1 MVEYSK
7 INCKLTNVQL
17 NKFKKA
23 VKSNER
29 ATLRLGIK
37 NFNKDE
43 TPDELLLTTRQN
55 TKLRNAINNN
65 SAIDIKLSKAQI
77 KKLIQSGG
85 FLGKLLS
92 KLAGPLMK
100 VAMPLAKNVLAPLG
114 LTAAISAIDGSIQ
127 KKTHGSGVK
136 LIIEEEDI
144 QDIIKIIKELE
155 NSDILLKGVSKTI
168 ENEIEEERGGFLSM
182 LLGTLG
188 ASLLGNFLTGKGIM
202 RAGDGIVRAG
212 EGSKKKNLNSLLLF
226 HPLTSIEICEY
237 YSNEP
242 RFNGVYS
249 RDNLPKITKK
259 GAYVINLDE
268 YENTGTQWIA
278 LFIKTNE
285 VIYFDSFG
293 IEYIPKE
300 INKFIRSKELRAK
313 ALGSAVGNNKKIKAN
328 IFRIQT
334 YDSIMCGYFCIEFI
348 NYMLKGK
355 TLLDYTNLFS
365 PNDFKKNDRVIKR
378 IFKNE

>member
-1 MVEYSK
+1 
-7 INCKLTNVQL
+7 
-17 NKFKKA
+17 
-23 VKSNER
+23 
-29 ATLRLGIK
+29 
-37 NFNKDE
+37 
-43 TPDELLLTTRQN
+43 
-55 TKLRNAINNN
+55 
-65 SAIDIKLSKAQI
+65 
-77 KKLIQSGG
+77 
-85 FLGKLLS
+85 
-92 KLAGPLMK
+92 MK

-114 LTAAISAIDGSIQ
+114 LTAAMSAIDGSIE
-127 KKTHGSGVK
+127 KKIHGSGVK

-144 QDIIKIIKELE
+144 QDIFKIIKELE
-155 NSDILLKGVSKTI
+155 NSDTLLNGVSKTI
-168 ENEIEEERGGFLSM
+168 ENEVKKQRGGFLSM

-188 ASLLGNFLTGKGIM
+188 ASLLGNLLTGKGIM

-212 EGSKKKNLNSLLLF
+212 EGSKKKLNSLLPF
-226 HPLTSIEICEY
+226 HPLTNIEISEY

-259 GAYVINLDE
+259 GPYVINLDE
-268 YENTGTQWIA
+268 YENTGTHWIA
-278 LFIKTNE
+278 LFITTNE

-293 IEYIPKE
+293 IEHIPKE
-300 INKFIRSKELRAK
+300 INKFIRSKE
-313 ALGSAVGNNKKIKAN
+313 LGSAVGNNKKIKAN
-328 IFRIQT
+328 IFRKQA

-365 PNDFKKNDRVIKR
+365 PIEFKKNARVIKR